1 MRADS
6 LDVSIEFRRYVF
18 VCRSV
23 EKLRSASQLVIR
35 RTQAMHN
42 RVYILG
48 NSSLLTALIAVRKA
62 SGISLPA
69 SNLLCQA
76 GRNLSMSTA

>member
-18 VCRSV
+18 VCRSA
-23 EKLRSASQLVIR
+23 EKLHSASQLVIG
-35 RTQAMHN
+35 RTQVMHK

-48 NSSLLTALIAVRKA
+48 ISSLLTALIAVRKA

-69 SNLLCQA
+69 SNLICQD

>member
-6 LDVSIEFRRYVF
+6 LDMSIEFLRYVF

-23 EKLRSASQLVIR
+23 EKLRSASQLVIG

-48 NSSLLTALIAVRKA
+48 SSSLL
-62 SGISLPA
+62 
-69 SNLLCQA
+69 
-76 GRNLSMSTA
+76 STNSS

>member
-23 EKLRSASQLVIR
+23 EKLRSVSQLVIG

-42 RVYILG
+42 RVYIYIRELFFANST
-48 NSSLLTALIAVRKA
+48 NSS
-62 SGISLPA
+62 
-69 SNLLCQA
+69 
-76 GRNLSMSTA
+76 